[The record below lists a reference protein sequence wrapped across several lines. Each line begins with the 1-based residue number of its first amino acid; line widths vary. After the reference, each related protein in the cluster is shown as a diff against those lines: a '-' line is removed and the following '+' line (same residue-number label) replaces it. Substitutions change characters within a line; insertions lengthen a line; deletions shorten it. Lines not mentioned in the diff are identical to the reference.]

1 MRVFPAAV
9 LNARV
14 ANKHVTMPS
23 GGGADGQSPVLVRK
37 GDIVVFSTWAR
48 HRLGKDFGD
57 NPEKFNPE
65 RWEHLNSDMPGF
77 IPFNKG
83 PRICPGRK
91 LPSLAH
97 MVNTSTDNHAEQYS
111 MIVLTYLVARIFQTF
126 STVSNYNTKEWKER
140 ISLTFE
146 NENGVLVGLS

>member
-1 MRVFPAAV
+1 
-9 LNARV
+9 
-14 ANKHVTMPS
+14 MPS
-23 GGGADGQSPVLVRK
+23 GGGTDGQSSVLVRK
-37 GDIVVFSTWAR
+37 GDIVVFSTWTR

-57 NPEKFNPE
+57 NPDKFYPE
-65 RWEHLNSDMPGF
+65 RWEHLSSDMSGF

-91 LPSLAH
+91 LSSLAL
-97 MVNTSTDNHAEQYS
+97 MVNTPTDGFTEHYA
-111 MIVLTYLVARIFQTF
+111 MTVLTYIVARIFQTF
-126 STVSNYNTKEWKER
+126 STVSNYSTKEWTER